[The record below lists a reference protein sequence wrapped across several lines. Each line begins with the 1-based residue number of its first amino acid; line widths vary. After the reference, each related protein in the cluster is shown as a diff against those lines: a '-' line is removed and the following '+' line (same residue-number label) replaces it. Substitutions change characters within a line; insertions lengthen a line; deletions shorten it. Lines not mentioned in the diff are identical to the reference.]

1 MTENSYDSD
10 ILEETPTIAVDK
22 IKLTTKWVFW
32 HQLQNQSKASDKND
46 TYFENLKE
54 LVEFED
60 LFTFWQFWLF
70 ALLSY
75 IFVCLPIASEP
86 VKVMFFLRVGLS
98 ISLLFCAE
106 DQTVFLYL

>member
-60 LFTFWQFWLF
+60 LFTFWQFWNNYPASFNLSKLF
-70 ALLSY
+70 Y
-75 IFVCLPIASEP
+75 DGE
-86 VKVMFFLRVGLS
+86 S
-98 ISLLFCAE
+98 IK
-106 DQTVFLYL
+106 